1 MYTIPCHLALVSKPQ
16 VGEPSWL
23 SLGDVPTPPAEG
35 PDSLAWA
42 AHSGRGVMS
51 KRRLGYYYQRREKE
65 AGWPTTVSILLDFFM
80 ASTSGIAPVSRKG
93 SPAQSYFPSHLT
105 IFSQSFFFFSF
116 FNISLAS
123 VLGFPF
129 LSFQRVFHLLITW
142 RTTCMLLTP

>member
-1 MYTIPCHLALVSKPQ
+1 
-16 VGEPSWL
+16 
-23 SLGDVPTPPAEG
+23 
-35 PDSLAWA
+35 
-42 AHSGRGVMS
+42 MS

-105 IFSQSFFFFSF
+105 IFSQSFFFFFSF

-123 VLGFPF
+123 VLGFLF
-129 LSFQRVFHLLITW
+129 LSFQRVFHLLIT
-142 RTTCMLLTP
+142 